1 VKLKHAEFVKE
12 KDLNWLGSWC
22 LFHGAEQHLKREAL
36 ERLRSAVGGPAEAD
50 KETQEEVSWEV
61 LAGSDVKARDL
72 LNRCQTGALF
82 GGQRILVVQEAEKI
96 DAGEQQALAKAV
108 GPLPEGVSVVLVVG
122 EGRVGREGRR
132 GGGEEREAPRDER
145 SRGQRRQRGIRAGLR
160 RAIEEQ
166 GIAVEFP
173 ALKVPEAAQWAITK
187 ARELGKKLEPAAARK
202 LVQQRVGTG
211 LGDIESEL
219 AKLALFVG
227 DSKIIAG
234 SHVEEAT
241 PRLVEEDVFRLVDAV
256 GRRSAG
262 RAVEILR
269 ALLEER
275 REEPGRILDRLAQQM
290 RLVWQTKMLL
300 ERGWRP
306 GREVDEETEDVLPRE
321 ERKNALVQFRRLP
334 WLARRTVGL
343 AKTYSW
349 EQLRRAIAALS
360 ACDMAIKGIGGKVGE
375 DAVALELL
383 VVQLCADLAMPLWEG
398 GYAAR
403 TEAGDGA

>member
-1 VKLKHAEFVKE
+1 MKLKYAEFVKA
-12 KDLNWLGSWC
+12 KDLSWLGSWC
-22 LFHGAEQHLKREAL
+22 LFHGAEQYLKREGLA
-36 ERLRSAVGGPAEAD
+36 RLRSAVGGATEAD
-50 KETQEEVSWEV
+50 KETQGEVSWEV
-61 LAGSDVKARDL
+61 LAGGDVKARDL
-72 LNRCQTGALF
+72 LNRCQTGPLF
-82 GGQRILVVQEAEKI
+82 GGQRILVVQEAERI

-108 GPLPEGVSVVLVVG
+108 GTLSPEVAVVLVTSG
-122 EGRVGREGRR
+122 DGARGRGPSARGRQVH
-132 GGGEEREAPRDER
+132 A
-145 SRGQRRQRGIRAGLR
+145 ALR

-166 GIAVEFP
+166 GIVVEFQ
-173 ALKVPEAAQWAITK
+173 ALKVEEATKWAIAR

-211 LGDIESEL
+211 LGAIESEL

-227 DSKIIAG
+227 DLKIIAS
-234 SHVEEAT
+234 SHVEEVS

-275 REEPGRILDRLAQQM
+275 REDPGRILGRLAHQM
-290 RLVWQTKMLL
+290 RLLWQTKLLL

-306 GREVDEETEDVLPRE
+306 GREVDEETEALLPRE
-321 ERKNALVQFRRLP
+321 ERKNALAQFRRLS
-334 WLARRTVGL
+334 WLAPRTVGL

-349 EQLRRAIAALS
+349 ERLRRAMAALS
-360 ACDMAIKGIGGKVGE
+360 ACDMAMKGIGGKVGE

-383 VVQLCADLAMPLWEG
+383 VVQLCADLEMPLWEG
-398 GYAAR
+398 EYAAR
-403 TEAGDGA
+403 AGAGDGA

>member
-1 VKLKHAEFVKE
+1 MKLRYAEFEKE

-22 LFHGAEQHLKREAL
+22 LFYGAEQHLKRQAL
-36 ERLRSAVGGPAEAD
+36 QRLRSAVGGPAEAD
-50 KETQEEVSWEV
+50 KETHGEVTWEV

-82 GGQRILVVQEAEKI
+82 GGQRIVVVQEAEKI

-108 GPLPEGVSVVLVVG
+108 GTLSPEVAVALVTSADSAR
-122 EGRVGREGRR
+122 GRGPSARGRQVH
-132 GGGEEREAPRDER
+132 P
-145 SRGQRRQRGIRAGLR
+145 SLR

-173 ALKVPEAAQWAITK
+173 ALKVPEAAQWAIDK
-187 ARELGKKLEPAAARK
+187 AKKLGKKLEPAAARK

-211 LGDIESEL
+211 LGAIESEL

-227 DSKIIAG
+227 DSKIITG

-275 REEPGRILDRLAQQM
+275 REEPGRILGRLAHQM
-290 RLVWQTKMLL
+290 RLVWQTKLLL

-306 GREVDEETEDVLPRE
+306 GREVDEETQDLLPRE
-321 ERKNALVQFRRLP
+321 ERSNALAQFRRLS

-343 AKTYSW
+343 ANTYSW
-349 EQLRRAIAALS
+349 EQLRRAMAALS
-360 ACDMAIKGIGGKVGE
+360 ACDMAIKGIGRKVGE
-375 DAVALELL
+375 DPVALELL
-383 VVQLCADLAMPLWEG
+383 VVQLCADLEMPLWEG
-398 GYAAR
+398 GYAAGAK
-403 TEAGDGA
+403 AGARDGA